1 MIFFKYFL
9 YSIRVKYIKNVI
21 NLFNV
26 ENMLPFVLHSPPD
39 NESYE
44 NMWECHSSMFCFA
57 RILVVLAV
65 RNSNGICRVSEL
77 IHS

>member
-1 MIFFKYFL
+1 
-9 YSIRVKYIKNVI
+9 
-21 NLFNV
+21 
-26 ENMLPFVLHSPPD
+26 MLPFVLHSPPD